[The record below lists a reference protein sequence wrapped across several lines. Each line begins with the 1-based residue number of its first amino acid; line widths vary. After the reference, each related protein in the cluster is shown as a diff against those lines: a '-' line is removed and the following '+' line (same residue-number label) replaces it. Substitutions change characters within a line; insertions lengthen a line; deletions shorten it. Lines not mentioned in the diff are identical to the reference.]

1 MKKASELRLH
11 ADECRALARGMAAN
25 EQRDRLLEMAAIWE
39 KLAAERS
46 DLMRHSEL
54 TPEGEHQ
61 QESTSDNG
69 ASGS

>member
-25 EQRDRLLEMAAIWE
+25 EQRDRLL

>member
-1 MKKASELRLH
+1 
-11 ADECRALARGMAAN
+11 MAAN